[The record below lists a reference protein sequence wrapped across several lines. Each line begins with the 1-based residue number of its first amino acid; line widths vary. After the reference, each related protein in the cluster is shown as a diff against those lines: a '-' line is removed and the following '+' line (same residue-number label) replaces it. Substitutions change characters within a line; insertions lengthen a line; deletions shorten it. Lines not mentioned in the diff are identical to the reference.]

1 MASRELSAE
10 EFFRRIT
17 GHEPYDFQLRAWEK
31 IDKAMSNGGKV
42 VIEVPTAGGKTEAA
56 IVPFLVEAYNGTW
69 AVSRLIYVLP
79 TRSLVERQ
87 AERIRKLL
95 AKILEL
101 REKSEKEAKEL
112 AERLVTVEYGLEPT
126 HAFLGWVV
134 VTTWDAFLYGL
145 AAHRTVGRRF
155 TFPAGAIAQ
164 SLVVFDEVQMYQDE
178 SLYMP
183 RLLSL
188 VVRQLSEANVPV
200 VVMSATIPS
209 KLMGR
214 KNIEFEYNIGKIAIA
229 KDAEIVRVEETD
241 SKKPERGKVNVQV
254 VEGTIESVL
263 DDIKETLKRGGR
275 VLIVRNTVDRA
286 VSTYLTLKPVA
297 EELGVEALLIH
308 GRFAVEDRKK
318 KERALDGAQLIV
330 ATQVVEAG
338 LDLPNVGLVVTDI
351 APLDA
356 LIQRIGRCAR
366 RKGEKGKAIVL
377 VETQDIGSFPKIKS
391 FSEARRIIEERIGT
405 KIEPFVEFDNHKEYN
420 RVLKLTLDVSD
431 KKQATWYIGTLKTI
445 KELKKKKPPKELFI
459 VPYDIAPY
467 DHLVLLR
474 TYDELGSLERYIYD
488 VEEARKALDRVYR
501 FHYANNIVP
510 REFYS
515 AYVYFRELKLFS
527 APPEYELRSRPEL
540 YSMLYVLDEDSEK
553 ELNPNSRNEVNLD
566 PNRIIRISHSTLG
579 TMWDSIKNC
588 IKGRVVRRWDSK
600 KEKYRWVLES
610 VNEKSPRA
618 LTIYAVSKDCYSEE
632 LGLWRRTSDATVNG
646 GEKVN
651 QTQVIRTFKTHE
663 KKNLRKKGQATLLDF
678 VGGE

>member
-10 EFFRRIT
+10 ELFRRIT
-17 GHEPYDFQLRAWEK
+17 GHEPYDYQLRAWKE

-42 VIEVPTAGGKTEAA
+42 VVEVPTAGGKTEAA

-79 TRSLVERQ
+79 TRSLVEKQ

-95 AKILEL
+95 VKVLEL
-101 REKSEKEAKEL
+101 KGKSEREAKEL
-112 AERLVTVEYGLEPT
+112 AERLVIVEYGLEPT

-188 VVRQLSEANVPV
+188 VVKQLSEANVPV

-209 KLMGR
+209 ELR
-214 KNIEFEYNIGKIAIA
+214 KMIAGEP
-229 KDAEIVRVEETD
+229 EIVMVRSD
-241 SKKPERGKVNVQV
+241 DGKKPERGKVSVQV

-263 DDIKETLKRGGR
+263 DDIKKALKRKER

-445 KELKKKKPPKELFI
+445 KELKKKKPPKDLFI

-540 YSMLYVLDEDSEK
+540 YSMLYVLDEDLENVGGEVS
-553 ELNPNSRNEVNLD
+553 LN
-566 PNRIIRISHSTLG
+566 PNRIIRISHSTLVAK
-579 TMWDSIKNC
+579 WNSIKNC
-588 IKGRVVRRWDSK
+588 IKGKVVREWDSK
-600 KEKYRWVLES
+600 EEKYRWVLES

-651 QTQVIRTFKTHE
+651 QTQVTRTSKTHE

>member
-17 GHEPYDFQLRAWEK
+17 GHEPYDYQLRAWEK
-31 IDKAMSNGGKV
+31 IDTAMSNGGKV

-79 TRSLVERQ
+79 TRSLVEKQ

-95 AKILEL
+95 VKVLEL
-101 REKSEKEAKEL
+101 KGKSEREAKEL
-112 AERLVTVEYGLEPT
+112 AERLVTIEYGLEPT

-134 VTTWDAFLYGL
+134 VTTWDALLYGL

-164 SLVVFDEVQMYQDE
+164 SLIVFDEVQMYQDE
-178 SLYMP
+178 GLYMP

-188 VVRQLSEANVPV
+188 VVEQLSEANVPV

-209 KLMGR
+209 ELR
-214 KNIEFEYNIGKIAIA
+214 KM
-229 KDAEIVRVEETD
+229 IVRESKIVTVTSD
-241 SKKPERGKVNVQV
+241 DGKKPERGKVSVQV
-254 VEGTIESVL
+254 VEGNIESVL
-263 DDIKETLKRGGR
+263 DEVKDTLKRGGR

-356 LIQRIGRCAR
+356 LIQRVGRCAR

-377 VETQDIGSFPKIKS
+377 VETQDCDGFPKIKG
-391 FSEARRIIEERIGT
+391 FSEALSIIEERVGT
-405 KIEPFVEFDNHKEYN
+405 KIEPFVEFENHKEYK
-420 RVLKLTLDVSD
+420 RVLKITLDVSD

-445 KELKKKKPPKELFI
+445 KELKKKKPPKDLLI
-459 VPYDIAPY
+459 VPYDTAPY
-467 DHLVLLR
+467 DPLVLLR
-474 TYDELGSLERYIYD
+474 TYDELGSLGHYLYN
-488 VEEARKALDRVYR
+488 VEEARKALDRVYE

-510 REFYS
+510 KEFHS
-515 AYVYFRELKLFS
+515 AYIYFRELKLFS

-540 YSMLYVLDEDSEK
+540 YSMLYVLDEDLENVGGEVS
-553 ELNPNSRNEVNLD
+553 LN
-566 PNRIIRISHSTLG
+566 PNRIIRISHSTLVAK
-579 TMWDSIKNC
+579 WNSIKNC
-588 IKGRVVRRWDSK
+588 IEGKVVREWDSK
-600 KEKYRWVLES
+600 EEKYRWVLES
-610 VNEKSPRA
+610 ANEKSPRA

-632 LGLWRRTSDATVNG
+632 LGLWRGTSDATVNAR
-646 GEKVN
+646 EKVG
-651 QTQVIRTFKTHE
+651 QTQVTRTSKTHE
-663 KKNLRKKGQATLLDF
+663 KKNIGKKGQATLLDF

>member
-10 EFFRRIT
+10 ELFRRIT
-17 GHEPYDFQLRAWEK
+17 GHEPYDYQLRAWEK
-31 IDKAMSNGGKV
+31 IDTAMSNGGKV

-69 AVSRLIYVLP
+69 AVSRLIYALP
-79 TRSLVERQ
+79 TRSLVEKQ

-95 AKILEL
+95 VKVLEL
-101 REKSEKEAKEL
+101 KGKSEREAKEL
-112 AERLVTVEYGLEPT
+112 AERLVIVEYGLEPT

-188 VVRQLSEANVPV
+188 VVKQLSKANVPV

-209 KLMGR
+209 ELR
-214 KNIEFEYNIGKIAIA
+214 KMISGEP
-229 KDAEIVRVEETD
+229 EIVMVRSD
-241 SKKPERGKVNVQV
+241 DGKKPERGKVSVQV

-263 DDIKETLKRGGR
+263 DDIKKALKRKER

-338 LDLPNVGLVVTDI
+338 LDLLNVGLVVTDI

-391 FSEARRIIEERIGT
+391 FSEARRIIEERIGA
-405 KIEPFVEFDNHKEYN
+405 KIEPFVEFENHKEYK
-420 RVLKLTLDVSD
+420 RVLKLTLVSD
-431 KKQATWYIGTLKTI
+431 KKQTTWYIGTLETI
-445 KELKKKKPPKELFI
+445 KELKKKKPPKDLFI
-459 VPYDIAPY
+459 VPYDTAPY
-467 DHLVLLR
+467 DPLVLLR
-474 TYDELGSLERYIYD
+474 TYDELDSLGHYLYN
-488 VEEARKALDRVYR
+488 VEEARKALDRVYE

-510 REFYS
+510 KEFHS
-515 AYVYFRELKLFS
+515 AYIYFRELKLFS

-540 YSMLYVLDEDSEK
+540 YSMLYILDEDLEK
-553 ELNPNSRNEVNLD
+553 ELKPNSRNEVNLN

-579 TMWDSIKNC
+579 AMWDSIKNC
-588 IKGRVVRRWDSK
+588 IKRKVVREWDSK

-646 GEKVN
+646 RKEVN
-651 QTQVIRTFKTHE
+651 QTQVTRTSKTHE
-663 KKNLRKKGQATLLDF
+663 KKNFEKKGQATLLDF